1 MKVLDLV
8 DHVFSKDKFLEE
20 YSSRLQDRLLDTTYK
35 EYGVESDVLSRIKLK
50 VGQVSSM
57 EVMLKDMKQVKHVY
71 VVVRI
76 Y

>member
-35 EYGVESDVLSRIKLK
+35 EYGVESDVLSRIKLN
-50 VGQVSSM
+50 VRQVSSM